1 MDLKWIAVM
10 IVGFIAAMVGMNK
23 QKAGIAW
30 GQILAIVG
38 AIVAVAGAAMNL
50 TGFFRAGSQSRE
62 REARYM
68 YLQARFLGDQLKKD
82 TNPKK
87 VAVICDSSLFLDEW
101 GDPLSKPRE
110 SPWMDGIKDAFKGAE
125 VVPVYKKFKIKKP
138 ANNGDQTAMMMPPMA
153 FGMMSGADFKKIV
166 DEIKKMEPD
175 VIVNIHTFPQEGKLP
190 AALALLKGYK
200 IGFLNSA
207 SNDELRYSFKD
218 GGKSMAEVL
227 AVVMTKS
234 DAVYDDTIPSN
245 DKKAFARRFVLAT
258 KADYEAKMKEAN
270 GGR

>member
-1 MDLKWIAVM
+1 MRV
-10 IVGFIAAMVGMNK
+10 
-23 QKAGIAW
+23 
-30 GQILAIVG
+30 LA
-38 AIVAVAGAAMNL
+38 
-50 TGFFRAGSQSRE
+50 RHRE
-62 REARYM
+62 R
-68 YLQARFLGDQLKKD
+68 
-82 TNPKK
+82 
-87 VAVICDSSLFLDEW
+87 V
-101 GDPLSKPRE
+101 KPRE

-153 FGMMSGADFKKIV
+153 L
-166 DEIKKMEPD
+166 
-175 VIVNIHTFPQEGKLP
+175 GKLP